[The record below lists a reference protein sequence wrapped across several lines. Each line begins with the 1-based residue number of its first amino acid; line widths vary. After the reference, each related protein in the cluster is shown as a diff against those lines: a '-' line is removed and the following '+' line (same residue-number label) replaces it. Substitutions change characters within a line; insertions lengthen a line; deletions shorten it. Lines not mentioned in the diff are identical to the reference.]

1 MATGNKF
8 DLLDDEVAVK
18 KPNLPLTRE
27 ADVSY
32 AMAAAGAM
40 DTSSKRAEKPK
51 DSGEAAMIAAIVSQ
65 VLATIQPIIVQSVTA
80 AVAAAM
86 KELMK
91 ELQKPLENLR
101 HTESVSN
108 QGTALEGIDR
118 LEQYGRRDNVRIY
131 GLEETRNE
139 NTTEKVNE
147 LAADIGVAITAND
160 ISVSHRLPQS
170 GKRAAGKAK
179 PIIVKF
185 VRRSTKQLLMRS
197 KKELRNK
204 ENRKNVYVEE
214 DLTPLRS
221 RMARSLRGDPGIKT
235 VWSIDGRIFAIR
247 KKDGKEEKVVIESA
261 QDLRKVGWTAEEIKN
276 IISR

>member
-1 MATGNKF
+1 MF

-18 KPNLPLTRE
+18 KPE
-27 ADVSY
+27 GDVSY
-32 AMAAAGAM
+32 AKAAAGAL
-40 DTSSKRAEKPK
+40 DGGESRTKRVG
-51 DSGEAAMIAAIVSQ
+51 GEAAMISEIVAQ
-65 VLATIQPIIVQSVTA
+65 VLTTIQPIIMQSVMT

-86 KELMK
+86 KDLMK

-101 HTESVSN
+101 RTESASN

-131 GLEETRNE
+131 GLEETKNE
-139 NTTEKVNE
+139 NTTEKVVE
-147 LAADIGVAITAND
+147 LAADMGVAISVND
-160 ISVSHRLPQS
+160 ISVSHRLPQA
-170 GKRAAGKAK
+170 GKQAAGKAK

-185 VRRSTKQLLMRS
+185 VRRSTKQLMMRH
-197 KKELRNK
+197 KKELRK
-204 ENRKNVYVEE
+204 KANRRNVYVEE

-221 RMARSLRGDPGIKT
+221 RMARSLRANPAIKT
-235 VWSIDGRIFAIR
+235 VWSIDGRIFAIM
-247 KKDGKEEKVVIESA
+247 KKDGKEEKVIIDSA